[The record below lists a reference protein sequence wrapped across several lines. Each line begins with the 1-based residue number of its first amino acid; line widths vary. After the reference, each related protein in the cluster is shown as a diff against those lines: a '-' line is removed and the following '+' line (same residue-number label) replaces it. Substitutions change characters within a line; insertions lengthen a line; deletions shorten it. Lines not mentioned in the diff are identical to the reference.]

1 MKIKRR
7 KIQLPIFKPLKRV
20 MEIYREKKSEKFW
33 REAATIPEEFVI
45 KIKPTI
51 SQNRKL
57 EETYDFLMKC
67 L

>member
-1 MKIKRR
+1 
-7 KIQLPIFKPLKRV
+7 